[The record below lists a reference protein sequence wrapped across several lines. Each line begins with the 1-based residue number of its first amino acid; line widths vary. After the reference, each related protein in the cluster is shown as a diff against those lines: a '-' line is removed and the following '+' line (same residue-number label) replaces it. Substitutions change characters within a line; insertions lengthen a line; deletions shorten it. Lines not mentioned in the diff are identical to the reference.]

1 MFKRPPYLPLILALA
16 IASVAAVPAMATDD
30 VPAPPAPPVQSA
42 PPATG
47 GLGTCT
53 DTSRPTSHIS
63 TRAAGAASKHVVRG
77 TTSDRGCG
85 VAGRG
90 TVARVTVSVS
100 RKRGA
105 RCQYMSS
112 KGRLGSAKSC
122 ARPTWLAARGSSQWS
137 FRLPKSLSRGAY
149 VVRVRALDS
158 AGNVGLQRSL
168 HVKIR

>member
-1 MFKRPPYLPLILALA
+1 MFKRPPYLPLILSLA

-30 VPAPPAPPVQSA
+30 VPAPPAPPAQSA

-47 GLGTCT
+47 GLGACT
-53 DTSRPTSHIS
+53 DTSRPSSHIS
-63 TRAAGAASKHVVRG
+63 TSASRAARTLSVRG

-105 RCQYMSS
+105 RCQHMSS
-112 KGRLGSAKSC
+112 KGRLSKAKSC
-122 ARPTWLAARGSSQWS
+122 ARPSWLTAHGSSRWS
-137 FRLPKSLSRGAY
+137 FRIPKSLHRGAY
-149 VVRVRALDS
+149 VVSVRALDS

-168 HVKIR
+168 HVRIR